1 MSASEWKDM
10 RGLRVRQ
17 GRLMGWSLAAAL
29 TATAAFAQ
37 THGTL
42 PGAPPQLQRVAGT
55 VWPTYVV
62 PGEPEISTLY
72 YDGSQIVVETE
83 GRWSL
88 AIGSDPTGVTA
99 EDLKT
104 WAERHEALM
113 NDGPVTIVD
122 NPNRSRTNIH
132 IVFHA
137 DGSVPADAVAALSI
151 VEAYLESL
159 FSDPIT
165 VDVGISFQNMGDP
178 NVWGATVINY
188 NNNQTYT
195 NTRNGLVTG
204 MDSNDVIQNW
214 LPTGSSCPVRYNG
227 GSDTI
232 TQQSYINWPKAA
244 YKATMGSTTGYA
256 GSSTYNTQA
265 TWDYD
270 PTDGI
275 TAGMGSFVDVAIHET
290 GHALGFVSNVDNGT
304 ATMHVMDLYR
314 FQRTDGCCDYNPD
327 TYEEFQVR
335 PRLVDFNSPDD
346 DHNSDIITNEYRMS
360 DGDPAQ
366 ASHFRDQSPRI
377 GLMGPYI
384 SDGVTY
390 YPNYF
395 TSADI
400 NMFDVIGFDYPPCIV
415 PQFTQQPQ
423 NVVGCIGGSVQMSV
437 AVNIP
442 NPGYQWRIGTA
453 PLPENGHYVGSQ
465 TSTLH
470 IVGLTLADV
479 SDQYNCFVTNLDDGC
494 ENVSNNATV
503 GVQTPV
509 SITDQ
514 PDSLT
519 VMEYANA
526 SFHVTV
532 SGDSPITYR
541 WRRNG
546 VDVSNGG
553 NVYGATTANLAIIGV
568 QANQA
573 GAYDVRVTNPCGTV
587 TSDVA
592 QLCVNTGYGSW
603 RGDLNCDGTA
613 NFGDINPFI
622 LALSSGETTYY
633 NTYPNCHYYNGDIN
647 CDGNVDFGDINPF
660 VQCMVNGH
668 CP

>member
-1 MSASEWKDM
+1 MTARQSKSVP
-10 RGLRVRQ
+10 GLRVQ
-17 GRLMGWSLAAAL
+17 LGRLMGWSLV
-29 TATAAFAQ
+29 ATLGATVAFAQ
-37 THGTL
+37 SNR
-42 PGAPPQLQRVAGT
+42 PASPAQPPVQPAAQSA
-55 VWPTYVV
+55 WPTYVV
-62 PGEPEISTLY
+62 PGAPEISTLY

-83 GRWSL
+83 GWWSL
-88 AIGSDPTGVTA
+88 AIGSDPTGVTV
-99 EDLKT
+99 EDLKA

-122 NPNRSRTNIH
+122 NPNRGRTSIN

-137 DGSVPADAVAALSI
+137 DGSVPAPAVAALSI
-151 VEAYLESL
+151 VEAYLETL

-165 VDVGISFQNMGDP
+165 VDVGISFQNLGDP
-178 NVWGATVINY
+178 NIWGSTQVNY

-244 YKATMGSTTGYA
+244 YKASMGSTSGYG
-256 GSSTYNTQA
+256 GSSTYNTLVA
-265 TWDYD
+265 WDYD

-275 TAGMGSFVDVAIHET
+275 TAGAGSFVDVAIHET
-290 GHALGFVSNVDNGT
+290 GHVFGFVSNVDQGT

-335 PRLVDFNSPDD
+335 PRLVSFNSPDD

-366 ASHFRDQSPRI
+366 ASHFRDQVPRI

-384 SDGVTY
+384 SAGVTY
-390 YPNYF
+390 YPNYY
-395 TSADI
+395 TMADI
-400 NMFDVIGFDYPPCIV
+400 NMFDVIGYDYPPCIV

-423 NVVGCIGGSVQMSV
+423 SVTGCVGGTVQMSV

-442 NPGYQWRIGTA
+442 NPGYQWRIGSS
-453 PLPENGHYVGSQ
+453 PLPENGHYVG
-465 TSTLH
+465 TTTTTLQ

-494 ENVSNNATV
+494 VATSNNATV
-503 GVQTPV
+503 GVMSPV
-509 SITDQ
+509 TITDQ
-514 PDSLT
+514 PDSQT
-519 VMEYANA
+519 VTEGSNVV
-526 SFHVTV
+526 FQVTA
-532 SGDSPITYR
+532 SGDTPISYQ

-546 VDVSNGG
+546 VNLSNGG
-553 NVYGATTANLAIIGV
+553 NIYGATAATLVIISV
-568 QANQA
+568 QAYQA
-573 GAYDVRVTNPCGTV
+573 GTFDVRVSNACGPVFSNP
-587 TSDVA
+587 A
-592 QLCVNTGYGSW
+592 QLCVNTEYGAG
-603 RGDLNCDGTA
+603 RGDLDCSGSV

-622 LALSSGETTYY
+622 LALSNGETAYY
-633 NTYPNCHYYNGDIN
+633 NAYPDCHYYNGDIN
-647 CDGNVDFGDINPF
+647 CDGAINFGDINPF
-660 VQCMVNGH
+660 VQCIIDGG